1 MKKTLSRNGETWTK
15 EELNYLQDKW
25 GVSSRRNIAKRLKRS
40 ETAVQLKAQRLG
52 LGDPLTH
59 IDGITIS
66 ALSKVLKIHYNIVAN
81 WRDKYGL
88 PARQVVVVNTPVW
101 AIKYEDFW
109 KWAEKNKH
117 MIDFSRV
124 ERLSLGPEPEWVH
137 EKRKA
142 DQITKL
148 RVPKPHNTPWSKD
161 DDAKLIWMLRRFKYT
176 YPEIAYELNRTQ
188 GAVKRR
194 IRDLGLKERPVRLPN
209 HNKYTKEDEKILAEM
224 LEKGYCFEEIANRL
238 NRSALGV
245 RGKAE
250 RMGYKFKNGVPYFEE
265 KIG

>member
-1 MKKTLSRNGETWTK
+1 MNKSLDRNGKVWTK
-15 EELNYLQDKW
+15 EELDYLQDKW
-25 GVSSRRNIAKRLKRS
+25 GVSKRRNIARKLKRT
-40 ETAVQLKAQRLG
+40 ETAVQLKAQRIG

-59 IDGITIS
+59 IDGITMS
-66 ALSKVLKIHYNIVAN
+66 ELSKALNIHYNIVRN
-81 WRDKYGL
+81 WQERYGL
-88 PARQVVVVNTPVW
+88 PVGQVVVVNKPVW
-101 AIKYEDFW
+101 AIKYDDFW

-124 ERLSLGPEPEWVH
+124 ERLSLGPEPSWVA

-142 DQITKL
+142 DQIKKL
-148 RVPKPHNTPWSKD
+148 HVPKPHNTPWSND
-161 DDAKLIWMLRRFKYT
+161 DDSRLIWMLKQFKYT

-209 HNKYTKEDEKILAEM
+209 HNKYTKKDEKILVEL

-250 RMGYKFKNGVPYFEE
+250 RMGYKFKNGVPYRDK
-265 KIG
+265 KIS